1 VEGVDG
7 VRPNPGHGQRVI
19 SADHNHSYAHY
30 YKVKSAFCYDSRH
43 LLILHWKKQV
53 RGGKPEVLV
62 IPVEKE
68 DPSVREAMY
77 HLLCKCLPEN
87 FDEPG
92 SGD

>member
-1 VEGVDG
+1 
-7 VRPNPGHGQRVI
+7 
-19 SADHNHSYAHY
+19 
-30 YKVKSAFCYDSRH
+30 
-43 LLILHWKKQV
+43 LHWKKQV